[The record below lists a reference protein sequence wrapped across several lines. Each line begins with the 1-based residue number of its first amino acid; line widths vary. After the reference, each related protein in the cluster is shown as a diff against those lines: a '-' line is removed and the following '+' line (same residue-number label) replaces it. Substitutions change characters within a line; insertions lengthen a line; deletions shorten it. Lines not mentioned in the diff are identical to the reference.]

1 MKERGVPQRHAPQPQ
16 PRPDPDEDRRI
27 AAASSINQRIFETS
41 QDLILVVD
49 RRGFFVR
56 VSPSS
61 RAILG
66 YEPEEMIGLSAGD
79 FVFPTD
85 LDGTRA
91 EMRLARH
98 GRLMRNFDC
107 RYMHKEGYV
116 VPLAW
121 MGAWSEPEQQFF
133 FIGRDMTERIAAEE
147 QLRQAQKME
156 AVGQLTGGLAHDF
169 NNLLTVILGNAE
181 MAQEKLEGHEDVLSL
196 VRTIEAAAQ
205 RGADLTRRLLAFSRR
220 QALRPS
226 AVNLNTLVGDMER
239 LLQRALGEEID
250 IRASLE
256 PNIWTAMV
264 DAAQVENALLNL
276 AVNARDA
283 MPGGGKLSIETAN
296 ARMDDD
302 TIAAYRLEAIPGDYV
317 ALSVADTGTGMPA
330 EVLKRALEPF
340 FTTKPIGKGTGLGL
354 SMVYGF
360 VKQSGGFIKIYS
372 EPDQGTT
379 VKLYLPRAKEADT
392 RTAAGHDAEAPTRGG
407 RECILV
413 VEDDE
418 LVRSYVVSRLDGLGY
433 RVLEA
438 ENGRRALELLTDGA
452 RVDLLFTDVILPEGM
467 NGRELAD
474 EARRLKP
481 AMRILFTSGYTQETM
496 IHHGKLDPGIAL
508 LNKPYRKE
516 DLARKIRE
524 VLDAPC

>member
-1 MKERGVPQRHAPQPQ
+1 VT
-16 PRPDPDEDRRI
+16 
-27 AAASSINQRIFETS
+27 SSINQRIFDTS

-49 RRGFFVR
+49 RQGLFAR

-61 RAILG
+61 LAILG
-66 YEPEEMIGLSAGD
+66 YRPEEMVGSSAAD
-79 FVFPTD
+79 FVFPDD
-85 LDGTRA
+85 LEGTRA

-107 RYMHKEGYV
+107 RYLHKEGYV

-133 FIGRDMTERIAAEE
+133 FIGRDMTERIAHEE

-181 MAQEKLEGHEDVLSL
+181 FAQEKLAGNEEVLAL
-196 VRTIEAAAQ
+196 LRTIEAAAQ

-220 QALRPS
+220 QALRPV
-226 AVNLNTLVGDMER
+226 AVNLNHLVTEMER
-239 LLQRALGEEID
+239 LLLRALGEEVD
-250 IRASLE
+250 IRASLA
-256 PNIWTAMV
+256 PGIWAAMV

-283 MPGGGKLSIETAN
+283 MSGGGKLSIETAN
-296 ARMDDD
+296 SRLDED
-302 TIAAYRLEAIPGDYV
+302 TIAAYRLEAVPGDYV
-317 ALSVADTGTGMPA
+317 VLSVADTGTGMSA
-330 EVLKRALEPF
+330 EVLKRAFEPF
-340 FTTKPIGKGTGLGL
+340 FTTKPIGKGSGLGL

-372 EPDQGTT
+372 EPKQGTT
-379 VKLYLPRAKEADT
+379 VKLYLPRAKGADAVEAGA
-392 RTAAGHDAEAPTRGG
+392 RDAEAPAKGG

-438 ENGRRALELLTDGA
+438 ENGQRALALVGGA
-452 RVDLLFTDVILPEGM
+452 DKVDLMFTDVILPEGL

-474 EARRLKP
+474 EARRIRP
-481 AMRILFTSGYTQETM
+481 AIRFLFTSGYTQETM

-524 VLDAPC
+524 VLDAPDGN